1 MNARDSGSFHRASF
15 AEITNRLH
23 RPHTGGMFP
32 LKHTERKVSYFE
44 RARVIESRAISK
56 VAIIAIIIAIIIASP
71 RPIFPKK
78 SILFF
83 DRFLTR
89 PRKHRIVMRAISRI
103 RHPSLNPKRRQD

>member
-1 MNARDSGSFHRASF
+1 MNARDSGPFHRAFF

-32 LKHTERKVSYFE
+32 LKHAERKVSYFE

-56 VAIIAIIIAIIIASP
+56 VAIIAIIIASP